1 MDGRWR
7 ILVFG
12 PEGREAVRRL
22 RAARPDVE
30 WVAAD
35 RVDEVPPASFDA
47 VFGAAIPP
55 AVFARIDGVRWVQ
68 WWAAG
73 VDNAVGVPDEAV
85 LTRMA
90 GVFTRDMAEY
100 VLACVLDWVKGFPVA
115 RVQQAERRWSPY
127 PVGTVAG
134 LRVGIA
140 GGGQVGA
147 GVAQLLDQ
155 MGAEVT
161 LLARRPRALPVAG
174 AVFGAD
180 AVEAFL
186 RGLSVLVLALPLTE
200 ATRGFLSRERLA
212 VLPPGAVIINVGR
225 GALIDEDALWEA
237 LESGHVA
244 HAYLDVA
251 WEEPLS
257 PSSRW
262 WTHPRV
268 TITPHV
274 AGPTRLAEA
283 VNYSLVNLSRW
294 EQGKPLRGVVDR
306 ARGY

>member
-1 MDGRWR
+1 MDARWR
-7 ILVFG
+7 ILVWG
-12 PEGREAVRRL
+12 PDSHEAVRRF
-22 RAARPDVE
+22 RAARPDVD

-35 RVDEVPPASFDA
+35 RVDEVPPTSFDA
-47 VFGAAIPP
+47 VFGSEVPA
-55 AVFARIDGVRWVQ
+55 AVFGRISGVRWVQ

-73 VDNAVGVPDEAV
+73 VDDAVGVPDDAV
-85 LTRMA
+85 LTRMV

-100 VLACVLDWVKGFPVA
+100 VLACVLDWVKGFAVA
-115 RVQQAERRWSPY
+115 RAQQAERRWTPY

-134 LRVGIA
+134 LRVGVA
-140 GGGQVGA
+140 GSGQVGA

-155 MGAEVT
+155 LGAEVT
-161 LLARRPRALPVAG
+161 LLAREPRALPVAG

-186 RGLSVLVLALPLTE
+186 GGLSVLVLALPLTD
-200 ATRGFLSRERLA
+200 ATRGFLNRDRLA
-212 VLPPGAVIINVGR
+212 LLRPGAVVINVGR
-225 GALIDEDALWEA
+225 GALIDEEALWDALEA
-237 LESGHVA
+237 GRVA

-251 WEEPLS
+251 WEEPLP

-262 WTHPRV
+262 WDHPHV
-268 TITPHV
+268 TLTPHV

-283 VNYSLVNLSRW
+283 VSYSLGNLTRW

-306 ARGY
+306 VRGY